1 MQIPRV
7 AKFKIKKSGIDYVL
21 VFLVLLLV
29 VFGIIMV
36 HSASKAGAEITY
48 NDAFFFTK
56 KQIVGAIIG
65 FVGMVIFYFIN
76 HQKLNKFK
84 WPIIIVSIILLA
96 LVFVPKIGVENYGAK
111 RWLNL
116 GITTIQPSEI
126 AKFAFIIFAASS
138 LAKNYNKVKTFKGI
152 LPVAILGAIICA
164 LIIVEPNMSITMCV
178 GLTVI
183 IMLVLGGVSAKHFLM
198 FFIPALALVP
208 LLIIVEPYRMQRFMA
223 FLDPWKNPQGEGFQL
238 VQSLYSLGSGGL
250 FGRGLGASRQKYL
263 FLPFAESD
271 FIFSIIGEELGF
283 VGCLC
288 LIILYALIIWRITK
302 IALNA
307 KDRFGCLLASGIAS
321 ILAIQVIINIAVVSG
336 SIPPTGLP
344 LPFISAG
351 STSLVVFMSAIGV
364 VLNISKQSK
373 I

>member
-1 MQIPRV
+1 MIRG
-7 AKFKIKKSGIDYVL
+7 KDKTDFVL
-21 VFLVLLLV
+21 VALVIFV
-29 VFGIIMV
+29 VAFGVLMV
-36 HSASKAGAEITY
+36 HSASCAGAEITY
-48 NDAFFFTK
+48 GDAFFFTK
-56 KQIVGAIIG
+56 KQIIGAI
-65 FVGMVIFYFIN
+65 VGLWGLIVFSLIN
-76 HQKLNKFK
+76 YNALQKLK
-84 WPIIIVSIILLA
+84 WPIIIVSLVLLG
-96 LVFVPKIGVENYGAK
+96 LVFLPGIGVENYGAK
-111 RWLNL
+111 RWLSL
-116 GITTIQPSEI
+116 GFTTIQPSEI
-126 AKFAFIIFAASS
+126 AKFSFIIFAAST
-138 LAKNYNKVKTFKGI
+138 LAKNYNKVKTFLGI

-178 GLTVI
+178 GLTTIV
-183 IMLVLGGVSAKHFLM
+183 MLVVGGVSLKHFLL

-223 FLDPWKNPQGEGFQL
+223 FLNPWKNPHGEGFQL
-238 VQSLYSLGSGGL
+238 VQSLYSLGGGGL
-250 FGRGLGASRQKYL
+250 FGRGIGASRQKYL

-288 LIILYALIIWRITK
+288 LIILYALIIWRIIK
-302 IALNA
+302 IALSA
-307 KDRFGCLLASGIAS
+307 RDRFGCFLSAGIAS

-373 I
+373 SRV